1 VLGDAIVKV
10 VALDERLE
18 KRFWNHVKEE
28 ELDYYFFIFDW
39 RFRRDQTKIFLA
51 MKDEKIEGL
60 MLVYRDYVVQ
70 LRGNREA
77 VKLLLGGLA
86 LEKVELQAPLDCGD
100 IILEKFSSP
109 KIREHMM
116 LMSLRRGEENT
127 QITTVPIRLG
137 VGDAQEVVELM
148 RGADP
153 AWWGETALESMQ
165 KSLQEAFWLGIKQDR
180 KIVSAGMTRPVEFA
194 SNIGVAATQKE
205 FRNRGYAT
213 SIVSA
218 LVEEILKTSQAAIIH
233 VISDNAPAIRA
244 YSKVGFKPYRTYLS
258 IRT

>member
-1 VLGDAIVKV
+1 VKV
-10 VALDERLE
+10 VALDEHLE
-18 KRFWNHVKEE
+18 KRFWDHVKEE
-28 ELDYYFFIFDW
+28 EPDYHFFIFDW
-39 RFRRDQTKIFLA
+39 RFRRDQTKIMLA

-86 LEKVELQAPLDCGD
+86 LEKVELQATLDCED

-109 KIREHMM
+109 RIREHMM
-116 LMSLRRGEENT
+116 LMSLRRGEENI
-127 QITTVPIRLG
+127 QITTIPVRLS
-137 VGDAQEVVELM
+137 VKDAEEVVELM
-148 RGADP
+148 KGADP
-153 AWWGETALESMQ
+153 AWWGETSLEGMQ
-165 KSLQEAFWLGIKQDR
+165 KSVQEAFWMGIKQDG
-180 KIVSAGMTRPVEFA
+180 KIVSVGMTRLVDFA
-194 SNIGVAATQKE
+194 SNIGVAATRKE
-205 FRNRGYAT
+205 SRNRGYAT

-218 LVEEILKTSQAAIIH
+218 LVEEILKTSPAAIIH
-233 VISDNAPAIRA
+233 VISDNGPAIRA